1 MTALQTKN
9 SYTTDNST
17 RQNRVLLF
25 IILFLLSVFGGTV
38 STLMSVYLPVT
49 VKDILGNR
57 GEEEIN
63 NIGAYIN
70 AFFIAGWAVGG
81 FIWGIISDKTGRKKA
96 LIAAACCY
104 GIATILTGLLPQWQG
119 IVAARCF
126 SGFGVGGVLVIS
138 FTLMSE
144 VWPAKSRA
152 VFAGILSIAFPV
164 GIFSAG
170 VINNIVNNWRQGF
183 YVGIVPIIIALL
195 CIFLIDESPV
205 WKNEVVNQSQKKNQL
220 KELFSTAHSK
230 NIWMGAVIFGSMLIG
245 LWAIFLWLP
254 SWVQSL
260 ANGADAQKERG
271 MSMML
276 LGIGGLSGGFLS
288 GWFANAVGLRK
299 AMLSCF
305 MVCSIMS
312 FILFKTNTSLNNLI
326 FIEIGVLA
334 LFFGGSQGIL
344 SAYIPQLFPAA
355 LRSTATGFCFNAG
368 RVFTAVAVLFVGMLV
383 NILGGFGNALFIFS
397 LIFFVGLI
405 AVLFFTKE
413 K

>member
-9 SYTTDNST
+9 SFTTDNST

-205 WKNEVVNQSQKKNQL
+205 WKNEVVNMDGCCNFWQHAHWFMGNFFMAAQL
-220 KELFSTAHSK
+220 
-230 NIWMGAVIFGSMLIG
+230 GAK
-245 LWAIFLWLP
+245 P
-254 SWVQSL
+254 
-260 ANGADAQKERG
+260 
-271 MSMML
+271 
-276 LGIGGLSGGFLS
+276 
-288 GWFANAVGLRK
+288 
-299 AMLSCF
+299 C
-305 MVCSIMS
+305 
-312 FILFKTNTSLNNLI
+312 
-326 FIEIGVLA
+326 
-334 LFFGGSQGIL
+334 
-344 SAYIPQLFPAA
+344 
-355 LRSTATGFCFNAG
+355 
-368 RVFTAVAVLFVGMLV
+368 
-383 NILGGFGNALFIFS
+383 
-397 LIFFVGLI
+397 
-405 AVLFFTKE
+405 
-413 K
+413 

>member
-1 MTALQTKN
+1 
-9 SYTTDNST
+9 
-17 RQNRVLLF
+17 
-25 IILFLLSVFGGTV
+25 
-38 STLMSVYLPVT
+38 
-49 VKDILGNR
+49 
-57 GEEEIN
+57 
-63 NIGAYIN
+63 
-70 AFFIAGWAVGG
+70 
-81 FIWGIISDKTGRKKA
+81 
-96 LIAAACCY
+96 
-104 GIATILTGLLPQWQG
+104 
-119 IVAARCF
+119 
-126 SGFGVGGVLVIS
+126 
-138 FTLMSE
+138 
-144 VWPAKSRA
+144 
-152 VFAGILSIAFPV
+152 
-164 GIFSAG
+164 
-170 VINNIVNNWRQGF
+170 
-183 YVGIVPIIIALL
+183 
-195 CIFLIDESPV
+195 
-205 WKNEVVNQSQKKNQL
+205 
-220 KELFSTAHSK
+220 
-230 NIWMGAVIFGSMLIG
+230 MLIG